1 MLTVL
6 KYRVITAEN
15 GEEAVELVEKRH
27 GAIDMILMD
36 QSMPRKDGITA
47 TKEIRSMYAK
57 GTINRHIP
65 IVAVTAVVSA
75 EAEAQFTAAG
85 ADDFLTK
92 PLSLAKLKDTLGAFI
107 PR

>member
-6 KYRVITAEN
+6 EYQVISAN
-15 GEEAVELVEKRH
+15 DGEEAVELVTSHH

-47 TKEIRSMYAK
+47 TKDIRSMFAK
-57 GTINRHIP
+57 GTISRHIP
-65 IVAVTAVVSA
+65 IIAVTAVVSA

-92 PLSLAKLKDTLGAFI
+92 PLSLIKLKETLEAHI
-107 PR
+107 LR